1 MFGDV
6 VASSGESRHRTEFSR
21 MPARRNRRSFFKR
34 LGFETLGHP
43 APTASPA
50 NRSTWDMLLWN
61 HIKLWAATIVGIGL
75 SAVMPASWTLIT
87 RILVGWNGAILIL
100 VPLVV
105 MWARCLNAKELRA
118 RYEEDDPTGPV
129 ILLAVVA
136 ASVLSGIAI
145 VALLSTLKQVG
156 PEARAAHV
164 LLACMTIVDSWLL
177 VHTMFTMHYAD
188 MYYSV
193 TGDSPPP
200 LNFPQTH
207 EPLFWDFV
215 YFAFTIAVACQTA
228 DVSTTQ
234 TAIRRTVTVH
244 SVVSFVFNISIL
256 GFAVNVS
263 AGLLGGS

>member
-1 MFGDV
+1 MLLQ
-6 VASSGESRHRTEFSR
+6 
-21 MPARRNRRSFFKR
+21 RNRRGFFKM
-34 LGFETLGHP
+34 LGLEMLGRS
-43 APTASPA
+43 APTVSPP

-61 HIKLWAATIVGIGL
+61 HVKLWTATIVGIVL
-75 SAVMPASWTLIT
+75 SAVMPASWSVIS

-105 MWARCLNAKELRA
+105 MWARCLNATQLRA

-129 ILLAVVA
+129 ILLAVVT

-145 VALLSTLKQVG
+145 VALLSTLKHVG
-156 PEARAAHV
+156 PEARVAHL
-164 LLACMTIVDSWLL
+164 LLACITIVDSWLL

-193 TGDSPPP
+193 TGDDPPA
-200 LNFPQTH
+200 LNFPKTR

-215 YFAFTIAVACQTA
+215 YFSFTIAVACQTA

-234 TAIRRTVTVH
+234 TAIRRTVTAH
-244 SVVSFVFNISIL
+244 SIVSFVFNVSIL
-256 GFAVNVS
+256 GFAINVS

>member
-1 MFGDV
+1 
-6 VASSGESRHRTEFSR
+6 
-21 MPARRNRRSFFKR
+21 MPARRNFFKK
-34 LGFETLGHP
+34 LGVAMLGRP
-43 APTASPA
+43 GPTATLA
-50 NRSTWDMLLWN
+50 NRSTWDMLVWN
-61 HIKLWAATIVGIGL
+61 HIKLWTAVIVGIAL
-75 SAVMPASWTLIT
+75 SAAMPASWSHIS

-105 MWARCLNAKELRA
+105 LWARCLNAEQLRA

-145 VALLSTLKQVG
+145 VALLSTVKQVG
-156 PEARAAHV
+156 PETRAAHI

-200 LNFPQTH
+200 LNFPQTR

-234 TAIRRTVTVH
+234 AAIRRTVTAH
-244 SVVSFVFNISIL
+244 SVVSFAFNVSIL
-256 GFAVNVS
+256 GFAINVS
-263 AGLLGGS
+263 AGLLGGG